1 MGRFDTCGAH
11 ALTSRG
17 PSLAMESSDDD
28 VPTGAGAR
36 YGFVRPNLA
45 TSGESSAH
53 GDDDAGKVSC
63 TYFEMSLLFRHAGV
77 GSLTAAD
84 SRLPPQVK
92 RRTMTAIELE
102 RANLAKVKASS
113 KLVKRFGYHEQVERG
128 RKPSSTSRTTTA
140 PAKKENRG
148 RDANAPALREGE
160 WDSWDIAAPA
170 DADGARPSSGDV
182 PPWRTPA
189 RRLAECEAAAT
200 EAMENENWSA
210 ALSILTRCVPLAKAH
225 AAAAEAVGGAL
236 TRVEATALSRAHLN
250 IARVYERSR
259 GVGLYAHSCPDSFA
273 NATSRR
279 ARAAHAQ
286 ADDPAANLA
295 TPSASSQQ
303 HRAFRRERDAQAAER
318 DGLNEAVAHLRLAVA
333 SASVSSRGGD
343 SNGRV
348 ARALAECKLRARAE
362 LGPKLLAIGDLADAA
377 EVARRGLASC
387 AESRVDEAT
396 TAAATLGEEKDA
408 DDRGEED
415 EGKDVG
421 ADEGAGAPRVG
432 TRRDAAT
439 FLFLAGDCERA
450 LGEAAA
456 DAAAAARRA
465 KRECARKHDRE
476 RRAAMDAA
484 RRAAVAEAEDV
495 AANAKRVA
503 ARAALY
509 ERTSHTH
516 VEGEKARR
524 EKTAALATAMAHSG
538 ATGAAAQLAAT
549 SKPGLLHNDYAAA
562 AAFAARAEEELAA
575 HERVRADAKAEA
587 ARRFV
592 SAESFYARA
601 ERSLGRDGRDGRSDE
616 GGRGLLDVDAVRLAD
631 ARRALR
637 RAERD
642 WARAAEQCELLLA
655 LAEANGGVLPGRMT
669 TTRGSD
675 VSDEDGDAVAAL
687 QSELAEI
694 CVAGKM
700 FERARAW
707 AEAAVATTE
716 ARALSNLGDEKS
728 GMKTRHSRAS
738 IRARLNLA
746 AIVAKS
752 GDVLGAVDAFR
763 KIAEDVAACCV
774 FPEVSLERAECYSAL
789 GGACFAASDHAVP
802 GGGGDE
808 KSAPG
813 DGDGDGDDGEGDDG
827 EGDEYDD
834 ARDELERERRHRARA
849 ASLALL
855 AEANSSYELAASIV
869 RSIEGTVDS
878 AAYEELLVRMDL
890 VDDAIAEERRK
901 EREDRERASL

>member
-1 MGRFDTCGAH
+1 M
-11 ALTSRG
+11 
-17 PSLAMESSDDD
+17 
-28 VPTGAGAR
+28 
-36 YGFVRPNLA
+36 
-45 TSGESSAH
+45 
-53 GDDDAGKVSC
+53 
-63 TYFEMSLLFRHAGV
+63 
-77 GSLTAAD
+77 
-84 SRLPPQVK
+84 
-92 RRTMTAIELE
+92 
-102 RANLAKVKASS
+102 
-113 KLVKRFGYHEQVERG
+113 
-128 RKPSSTSRTTTA
+128 
-140 PAKKENRG
+140 
-148 RDANAPALREGE
+148 
-160 WDSWDIAAPA
+160 
-170 DADGARPSSGDV
+170 
-182 PPWRTPA
+182 
-189 RRLAECEAAAT
+189 
-200 EAMENENWSA
+200 
-210 ALSILTRCVPLAKAH
+210 
-225 AAAAEAVGGAL
+225 
-236 TRVEATALSRAHLN
+236 
-250 IARVYERSR
+250 
-259 GVGLYAHSCPDSFA
+259 
-273 NATSRR
+273 
-279 ARAAHAQ
+279 
-286 ADDPAANLA
+286 
-295 TPSASSQQ
+295 
-303 HRAFRRERDAQAAER
+303 
-318 DGLNEAVAHLRLAVA
+318 
-333 SASVSSRGGD
+333 
-343 SNGRV
+343 
-348 ARALAECKLRARAE
+348 
-362 LGPKLLAIGDLADAA
+362 
-377 EVARRGLASC
+377 
-387 AESRVDEAT
+387 
-396 TAAATLGEEKDA
+396 
-408 DDRGEED
+408 
-415 EGKDVG
+415 
-421 ADEGAGAPRVG
+421 
-432 TRRDAAT
+432 
-439 FLFLAGDCERA
+439 
-450 LGEAAA
+450 
-456 DAAAAARRA
+456 
-465 KRECARKHDRE
+465 
-476 RRAAMDAA
+476 
-484 RRAAVAEAEDV
+484 
-495 AANAKRVA
+495 
-503 ARAALY
+503 
-509 ERTSHTH
+509 
-516 VEGEKARR
+516 
-524 EKTAALATAMAHSG
+524 
-538 ATGAAAQLAAT
+538 
-549 SKPGLLHNDYAAA
+549 HNDYAAA

-655 LAEANGGVLPGRMT
+655 LAEANGGVLPGRTTTTMT
-669 TTRGSD
+669 MTTRGSD

-789 GGACFAASDHAVP
+789 GGACFAASDRAVL
-802 GGGGDE
+802 GGGGDGDE

-813 DGDGDGDDGEGDDG
+813 DGDGDGDDGEW
-827 EGDEYDD
+827 DEYDD

-849 ASLALL
+849 ASLELL

>member
-1 MGRFDTCGAH
+1 
-11 ALTSRG
+11 
-17 PSLAMESSDDD
+17 MESSDDD
-28 VPTGAGAR
+28 VPTGAGAG
-36 YGFVRPNLA
+36 YGFARPNLA
-45 TSGESSAH
+45 TSRESSAH
-53 GDDDAGKVSC
+53 GDDDAGKVSG
-63 TYFEMSLLFRHAGV
+63 TIFEMSLLLRHVRV

-128 RKPSSTSRTTTA
+128 RKPSSRTTA

-170 DADGARPSSGDV
+170 DGGGARRSSGDV

-236 TRVEATALSRAHLN
+236 TRVEATALSRAHFN

-259 GVGLYAHSCPDSFA
+259 GVGLYASEHASDSSVL
-273 NATSRR
+273 NEPTSRR
-279 ARAAHAQ
+279 V
-286 ADDPAANLA
+286 DDPDAG
-295 TPSASSQQ
+295 ASSQQ
-303 HRAFRRERDAQAAER
+303 RRAFRRERDAQAAER
-318 DGLNEAVAHLRLAVA
+318 DGLDEAVAHLRLAVA
-333 SASVSSRGGD
+333 SANAASGGD
-343 SNGRV
+343 SPCGDSSGGRV

-362 LGPKLLAIGDLADAA
+362 LGPKLLAIGDVADAA

-387 AESRVDEAT
+387 AEGRTLSEPHLS
-396 TAAATLGEEKDA
+396 AAALGEEKDA
-408 DDRGEED
+408 RDGVDKG
-415 EGKDVG
+415 EGKDVPH
-421 ADEGAGAPRVG
+421 ADEDECAPRVG

-439 FLFLAGDCERA
+439 FLLLAGDCERA
-450 LGEAAA
+450 LGEVAA
-456 DAAAAARRA
+456 DASSAARRA
-465 KRECARKHDRE
+465 KRECKRKHDRD

-495 AANAKRVA
+495 AANAKKVA

-538 ATGAAAQLAAT
+538 AAAEMATVTTVTTVTTAAAAAA
-549 SKPGLLHNDYAAA
+549 SKPGRLHNDYAAA

-575 HERVRADAKAEA
+575 HERVRAGAEA
-587 ARRFV
+587 EAKRRFA
-592 SAESFYARA
+592 SAEAFYARA
-601 ERSLGRDGRDGRSDE
+601 ERALGRNGRNGRE
-616 GGRGLLDVDAVRLAD
+616 GGGRGLPDADAVRLGD
-631 ARRALR
+631 ARRLLR

-642 WARAAEQCELLLA
+642 WAGAAEQCELLLA
-655 LAEANGGVLPGRMT
+655 LAEANGGFLPGPTTTTTTTT
-669 TTRGSD
+669 TTRGGS
-675 VSDEDGDAVAAL
+675 DGDAVAAL
-687 QSELAEI
+687 QSELVEI

-716 ARALSNLGDEKS
+716 ARARALSNRGNETS
-728 GMKTRHSRAS
+728 GMKTLHSRAS

-746 AIVAKS
+746 SIVAKS

-763 KIAEDVAACCV
+763 KIAEDVAACSV
-774 FPEVSLERAECYSAL
+774 FPEVSAERAECYSAL
-789 GGACFAASDHAVP
+789 GGACFAASDRAVP
-802 GGGGDE
+802 DDGDE

-813 DGDGDGDDGEGDDG
+813 DGDGDRDDGDDGD
-827 EGDEYDD
+827 DEYDD
-834 ARDELERERRHRARA
+834 AREERGRRRRRFARA

-855 AEANSSYELAASIV
+855 KEANSSYEAAAAAI
-869 RSIEGTVDS
+869 RALEGTGS
-878 AAYEELLVRMDL
+878 AAYEELMVRMDL

-901 EREDRERASL
+901 GREDRERASL

>member
-1 MGRFDTCGAH
+1 M
-11 ALTSRG
+11 
-17 PSLAMESSDDD
+17 
-28 VPTGAGAR
+28 
-36 YGFVRPNLA
+36 
-45 TSGESSAH
+45 
-53 GDDDAGKVSC
+53 
-63 TYFEMSLLFRHAGV
+63 
-77 GSLTAAD
+77 
-84 SRLPPQVK
+84 
-92 RRTMTAIELE
+92 
-102 RANLAKVKASS
+102 
-113 KLVKRFGYHEQVERG
+113 
-128 RKPSSTSRTTTA
+128 
-140 PAKKENRG
+140 
-148 RDANAPALREGE
+148 
-160 WDSWDIAAPA
+160 
-170 DADGARPSSGDV
+170 
-182 PPWRTPA
+182 
-189 RRLAECEAAAT
+189 
-200 EAMENENWSA
+200 
-210 ALSILTRCVPLAKAH
+210 
-225 AAAAEAVGGAL
+225 
-236 TRVEATALSRAHLN
+236 
-250 IARVYERSR
+250 
-259 GVGLYAHSCPDSFA
+259 
-273 NATSRR
+273 
-279 ARAAHAQ
+279 
-286 ADDPAANLA
+286 
-295 TPSASSQQ
+295 
-303 HRAFRRERDAQAAER
+303 
-318 DGLNEAVAHLRLAVA
+318 
-333 SASVSSRGGD
+333 
-343 SNGRV
+343 
-348 ARALAECKLRARAE
+348 
-362 LGPKLLAIGDLADAA
+362 ADAA

-538 ATGAAAQLAAT
+538 AAGAAAQLAAT

-587 ARRFV
+587 ARRFA

-601 ERSLGRDGRDGRSDE
+601 ERSSGRDGRDGRSDE

-655 LAEANGGVLPGRMT
+655 LAEANGGVLPGRTT

-789 GGACFAASDHAVP
+789 GGACFAASDRAVP

-813 DGDGDGDDGEGDDG
+813 DGDGDGDDG

-901 EREDRERASL
+901 GREDRERASL